1 MQDIRLVRHILRAG
15 GVTPTDCAAYLD
27 IKKRTLRDRIRHAND
42 SMGGSARI
50 VYDRPR
56 GVYQV
61 EVSNEETFD
70 AWLRG
75 DAGRDAI
82 DRLPSTPEERTN
94 YLVQDLLFRTDWITL
109 EDLASMLFVSR
120 STVSHDLRS
129 VEQLFTKYDLT
140 IEKRPRYGLRV
151 VGSEMNRRLCLA
163 SIAVDTFLAADD
175 LSGVISTEALD
186 EVERLVRVTL
196 DAEGYEINPVSRQN
210 LVVHIAIALARINKG
225 CYVPME
231 ASYLEHVRDTR
242 EYTVARAIARSV
254 ESSFSVAL
262 PEEEVAYV
270 AIHLAS
276 KRLVEGSERDEGNK
290 GSLEITDDA
299 WELAAEMIEVVW
311 RAFRFDFRDDA
322 ELRVNL
328 ARHLMPLIVRLRYHM
343 SVENP
348 LLTDIRTCY
357 PLPFAMATD
366 AASVLAEKYD
376 AEVSGDEIGYI
387 ALLFALSLER
397 KATSYAKKH
406 VLVVCAS
413 GVGSARLLAY
423 RLQREFSSNFES
435 VETCDASEFAERDIA
450 DIDYIFTTVPLDR
463 RVNVPVVHVSL
474 FLDDS
479 SRRDVR
485 RVIDRE
491 ATESALSYFSP
502 DLFFSHLELSSRE
515 EVITFLCERA
525 AEAVELPDNFEE
537 LVWKREQAAA
547 TSFGNLL
554 ALPHPYEAVSPE
566 TFVTVALL
574 DRPVDWG
581 GQPAQAVFLVCVSRD
596 AGTDL
601 EAFYRSMV
609 SLFTNEQSIQ
619 RVLGDMRLEVLLN
632 ELEGE

>member
-15 GVTPTDCAAYLD
+15 GVTPADCAAHLD
-27 IKKRTLRDRIRHAND
+27 IKKRTLRDRIRHANE
-42 SMGGSARI
+42 SMGGCARI
-50 VYDRPR
+50 VYDRPL

-61 EVSNEETFD
+61 QVSDEAAFT

-75 DAGRDAI
+75 DSPRDAI
-82 DRLPSTPEERTN
+82 DRLPSTPEERTT

-120 STVSHDLRS
+120 STISHDLRA
-129 VEQLFTKYDLT
+129 VEQLFSKYNLV

-151 VGSEMNRRLCLA
+151 SGSEMNRRLCLA

-175 LSGVISTEALD
+175 LTGVISADALD
-186 EVERLVRVTL
+186 EVECRVRGAL
-196 DAEGYEINPVSRQN
+196 DAQGYEINPVSRQN

-242 EYTVARAIARSV
+242 EYVVAGEIARSV
-254 ESSFSVAL
+254 ESSFSVRL
-262 PEEEVAYV
+262 PEEEVAYI

-276 KRLVEGSERDEGNK
+276 KRLVEGEGDTGGE
-290 GSLEITDDA
+290 GSLEITDNA
-299 WELAAEMIEVVW
+299 WGLAAEMIEVVW

-328 ARHLMPLIVRLRYHM
+328 ARHLMPLIVRLRYNM

-357 PLPFAMATD
+357 PLPFAMAAD

-376 AEVSGDEIGYI
+376 AKVSDDEVGYI

-413 GVGSARLLAY
+413 GAGSARLLAY
-423 RLQREFSSNFES
+423 RLQSEFSSNFES
-435 VETCDASEFAERDIA
+435 VETCDASEFAERDIT
-450 DIDYIFTTVPLDR
+450 DIDYVFTTVPLER
-463 RVNVPVVHVSL
+463 HVNVPVVHVSL

-485 RVIDRE
+485 RAIDQE

-502 DLFFSHLELSSRE
+502 DLFFSHLDFSSRE
-515 EVITFLCERA
+515 EVIAFLCERA
-525 AEAVELPDNFEE
+525 AEAVELPDNFED

-566 TFVTVALL
+566 TFVTVGLL

-581 GQPAQAVFLVCVSRD
+581 GKPVQAVFLVCVSRD

-601 EAFYRSMV
+601 EAFYHSMV

>member
-15 GVTPTDCAAYLD
+15 GVTPADCAAHLD
-27 IKKRTLRDRIRHAND
+27 IKKRTLRDRIRHANE
-42 SMGGSARI
+42 SMDGFARI
-50 VYDRPR
+50 AYDRTR
-56 GVYQV
+56 GVYEVQV
-61 EVSNEETFD
+61 NDEAAFS

-75 DAGRDAI
+75 DAARDAI
-82 DRLPSTPEERTN
+82 DRLPSTPEERTT

-109 EDLASMLFVSR
+109 EELASMLFVSR
-120 STVSHDLRS
+120 STISHDLRS
-129 VEQLFTKYDLT
+129 VEQLFSRYDLT

-151 VGSEMNRRLCLA
+151 CGSEMNRRLCLA

-175 LSGVISTEALD
+175 LSGVISTETLD
-186 EVERLVRVTL
+186 EVEKRVRGAL

-210 LVVHIAIALARINKG
+210 LVVHIAIALARISKG

-242 EYTVARAIARSV
+242 EYAVAGAIARSV

-262 PEEEVAYV
+262 PEEEIAYV

-276 KRLVEGSERDEGNK
+276 KQLVEGEGPE
-290 GSLEITDDA
+290 GDGASLEITDDA
-299 WELAAEMIEVVW
+299 WELAAKMIEVVW

-328 ARHLMPLIVRLRYHM
+328 ARHLMPLIVRLRYNM

-348 LLTDIRTCY
+348 LLADIRNCY
-357 PLPFAMATD
+357 PLPFAMAAD
-366 AASVLAEKYD
+366 AASVLAERYEAKVSD
-376 AEVSGDEIGYI
+376 DEVGYI

-413 GVGSARLLAY
+413 GAGSARLLAY
-423 RLQREFSSNFES
+423 RLQSEFSSNFES
-435 VETCDASEFAERDIA
+435 VDTCDASEFAERDIS
-450 DIDYIFTTVPLDR
+450 DIDYVFTTVPLER

-485 RVIDRE
+485 RVIDQG

-502 DLFFSHLELSSRE
+502 DLFFPHLDLGTRE
-515 EVITFLCERA
+515 EAIAFLCERT
-525 AEAVELPDNFEE
+525 AEAVELPDDFEE

-566 TFVTVALL
+566 TFVTVGLL

-581 GQPAQAVFLVCVSRD
+581 GKPVRAVFLVCVSRD

-609 SLFTNEQSIQ
+609 GLFTNEQAIQ